1 MIPRACRQQAQFA
14 SEVAEAERTLIPF
27 VVRIRHT
34 LKDDWSGEPAV
45 HFRIVLPDD
54 ACGHGR
60 LYDVTSRISA
70 EIVRRIEPLELW
82 GVLPYFNYRSQS
94 EQTQLK
100 DPEWE

>member
-1 MIPRACRQQAQFA
+1 MIPRAYRQQARFA
-14 SEVAEAERTLIPF
+14 SAVAEAGRALISQT
-27 VVRIRHT
+27 VRIRYT
-34 LKDDWSGEPAV
+34 LEDDWSGEPAV
-45 HFRIVLPDD
+45 FFRIVLPDD

-94 EQTQLK
+94 EQAQLK